1 MKTKSAFLPIL
12 SILTLAGLSG
22 CAKYRVQ
29 SLKPLIKKAQ
39 LEKNSISFS
48 YKLFNRA
55 ECIKYLDRNVI
66 QKGYQP
72 IQITFVNN
80 TNRYFTISEQS
91 LSFECVSAKE
101 VAESVHTNTVGRA
114 AGFGV
119 AALIV
124 WPFIIP
130 AIVDGIGSAQA
141 NEQLDA
147 DFAAK
152 ALSKTVIAPYCKC
165 NGLVFVSTDMQ
176 FDGEFTLTIS
186 DLNGKQFILSTEQ
199 PSLKI

>member
-1 MKTKSAFLPIL
+1 MKTQSLLLPM
-12 SILTLAGLSG
+12 LTVFALGGLSG
-22 CAKYRVQ
+22 CAKYRIR
-29 SLKPLIKKAQ
+29 SLKPLIRKANS
-39 LEKNSISFS
+39 EKNSISFS
-48 YKLFNRA
+48 YKVFNRA
-55 ECIKYLDRNVI
+55 ECLHYLNRNVI
-66 QKGYQP
+66 KNGYQP

-80 TNRYFTISEQS
+80 TNRYFTLSEQS
-91 LSFECVSAKE
+91 LSFECINVKE

-124 WPFIIP
+124 WPLIIP

-152 ALSKTVIAPYCKC
+152 ALSKTVVAPYCKC
-165 NGLVFVSTDMQ
+165 NSIVFVPTDMQ

-199 PSLKI
+199 PTLKV